1 MRTEWAYCSLMMP
14 VDPSSPLHPSLLQP
28 KMAGEGG
35 GCFEGGFGGSCC
47 FRAQTLYGPGVQ
59 GGWGSVLKPGR

>member
-14 VDPSSPLHPSLLQP
+14 VDPSSPLHPSLPQP

-35 GCFEGGFGGSCC
+35 VGGSCC
-47 FRAQTLYGPGVQ
+47 FRAQTLYGPGVE
-59 GGWGSVLKPGR
+59 GGGGLCAKTGALRN